1 MQLAEQ
7 LLVLVFVGA
16 AGPQRLDV
24 IDQPARTRA
33 ACANALLAQP
43 HIPALNLLAILNPGP
58 PALALDPIW
67 LRLQDW

>member
-1 MQLAEQ
+1 
-7 LLVLVFVGA
+7 
-16 AGPQRLDV
+16 
-24 IDQPARTRA
+24 
-33 ACANALLAQP
+33 LAQP